1 MLTQEQLTQLNE
13 EVAGLRP
20 ISPLPKYQV
29 EEADSYAFTPEAT
42 KPAAPLPDNYQNT
55 QVGEGFADLT
65 FPSLTQENH
74 TPDNFQEAFKENLP
88 GVASFIGQA
97 ADRMETS
104 VAANAISQMDEDND
118 IKTIEAWKVY
128 TSTRPDVLREVR
140 SMSIELGIPEKA
152 ILYSPDALNR
162 TRNIY
167 NYRRKQMAL
176 SMPGGK
182 NDPGM
187 NEVTIDDLMK
197 AYPGLDKII
206 KSDSVAEAG
215 IALENIENI
224 RQMKGY
230 LDAGIFG
237 VKKGLKQREMQKV
250 GLAAY
255 ETGRDVTEA
264 ELKRYRE
271 LEEEYKNM
279 PEAPDFLDSPLV
291 SLIGRT
297 AEQLPQQAFGLA
309 KGGAYGVAGAATAVL
324 PTVALAPVTGGAS
337 MAATPAAAK
346 YGFGIGMRVGY
357 AEDMFTHS
365 AAQRYI
371 EYTQYKDENGKR
383 VLTNA
388 EAQAY
393 ASVAAAVETG
403 IEFLNAETILKV
415 LKGNKS
421 IAAEQIRNIVTGA
434 KDTASLIAGFKKL
447 LSGAKTITLSEDI
460 EEGAQ
465 EISDRLLSN
474 VAHAIWG
481 GNIPTYS
488 PGEVV
493 MGGVEAMAN
502 AFLPSLGF
510 SVIAGGSGSIKLVR
524 RAAAIAELNNE
535 EFKGWWKNVNG
546 LSVINQMIGDSGIV
560 KFFKEDPEVAKKTLQ
575 GTVEGTDFENVNIDT
590 EYARKKENGEEAL
603 REVGKAAGLSDET
616 VQAAIDTNATLS
628 VPTAVYFQTRAT
640 RENFALGDDVLT
652 FSDEAPCIAREK
664 EYEARKAQL
673 DAIMSSSSARQVA
686 QQTEAID
693 RVVKENF
700 EDETDIELATAAL
713 MLNPRNPEK
722 GWQEIR
728 DDYQSKA
735 DAILAPIMETVR
747 RMAPENV
754 SDEEIR
760 NTAMAILTGT
770 YEGET
775 PDYLKTPEMQ
785 EFFGAN
791 AVQMQ
796 ALQSSMDRLDAIKEK
811 IKSIDADDLQAMEG
825 MSQAA
830 YGVYRDLTNIVNAGA
845 PNEKVKKSGQLFAA
859 LFARNADIYAA
870 SKRAEG
876 NENYTAADYY
886 REMFE
891 LEMGGEYNA
900 KDNGGLFQVA
910 PKEFNRQKEEVRKQH
925 QGTDQWMKAPNGEDT
940 NLSEDQWLT
949 VRTAAFKNWFGDWEN
964 DPENASKVVDENG
977 EPLVVYHGSDANFD
991 TFDRTKGRANMDIQG
1006 SFFSPWKEDA
1016 AGYGENVRAFFLNIR
1031 KPANEG
1037 QGYKALNKYKG
1048 QNGAG
1053 IKAREDLTAQGFDGV
1068 NNENEE
1074 YIAFES
1080 NQIKDASGRNV
1091 TFNPETGNVY
1101 FQNAGENARNKNI
1114 DKLFKAMDM
1123 FAEDKPA
1130 EEIYKETGWFRG
1142 EDGLWRF
1149 EIPDNLDAF
1158 DLKKIRV
1165 PENKYIDE
1173 SVLLSDV
1180 YNIPELYEAYPWL
1193 AETEIIVANPERV
1206 VSPSGQNVLKGAWGF
1221 ADYDNNQIV
1230 VNADAYKR
1238 LLNNETETKSN
1249 FIHEIQHLIQRHEGF
1264 ARGGAPETAQKQ
1276 IEEQIRRLTAKITDI
1291 HPDAMAYY
1299 NFATALETAFFS
1311 GNEEDVKK
1319 ADKDL
1324 TSFKDNTSMSE
1335 EQMQQAMKIGSQI
1348 ATLKHRMEKNGY
1360 NPYLLYRDLAGEQE
1374 ANATA
1379 ERAERLTVAKRYE
1392 EREKAASER
1401 LNKEIAKLTKEQ
1413 KEIWDKYVSLVE
1425 NPDNRNGMSLDEYGD
1440 QLVALEQKLP
1450 SEIVEAHD
1458 DYVFAHWDREDGAKT
1473 YQEELATM
1481 PQPHD
1486 PFTAIVTYAGASVP
1500 MRVAQI
1506 NEPVTPMDK
1515 LKADAAAWGEKLN
1528 ELINMDP
1535 AEYEKWGQKNVHKVD
1550 RLMTTPLALQLAGMP
1565 AGELMYEGKF
1575 ITHSARARHP
1585 GMNLYVLKQIPEA
1598 LADPLMV
1605 VSRKTPNHYMAVV
1618 ALKDKNKATVVV
1630 ELEIRPDEKTG
1641 AMMVDFATDAY
1652 GKTERG
1658 NNSVPSYDWFTEQF
1672 KNDSILYLN
1681 KEKST
1686 AWFSGTEPEVAVDRK
1701 LADALS
1707 EYILS
1712 DRIKTVKTEEDLAK
1726 LKQDNPE
1733 HYQDQQQESEATDST
1748 KQEPGAINSAAIQG
1762 MTRRM
1767 ENGKRVM
1774 NVFNSGNES
1783 TMVHELGHIFLMN
1796 LMDMAAMKNAPER
1809 IVKDL
1814 ELVKKWLGWKPDQTD
1829 FTKEQHE
1836 KFAKGFEAYL
1846 MTGMAPSTG
1855 LKKVFRKFKKWLN
1868 RIYRDFLALGGM
1880 PSDDIQKVM
1889 GRMIASEEEV
1899 EEAFILR
1906 GSEFFDKSGATTQLD
1921 TASLAMYQRW
1931 KDEAQEYA
1939 EEKVLAR
1946 AMNDLTEKRK
1956 KELES
1961 ARQKLTEDIQAK
1973 LKEEPFYKAQALLEA
1988 NPAMEGN
1995 FPAEQLGITYEE
2007 YQEQTKER
2015 GTLEEETQKLV
2026 DAAMQEIEDKMPV
2039 AEIKEAAE
2047 RAVNSSE
2054 YRTLYLA
2061 FERRFIVEKQMRTER
2076 LAQGI
2081 EAVLDALEK
2090 EMAADEPDIAKL
2102 KDHLNALRAQTRWTV
2117 KEMNLI
2123 NRMVLAAE
2131 QMAQKEAVAQAKETA
2146 AEKLAGEKAKAETK
2160 LAEVKAKAKEKL
2172 AGQKER
2178 AETKLAEQKAK
2189 SAENIEAQRE
2199 RVRQGR
2205 ETLKSTIKNFREL
2218 VNETREHVH
2227 VYRDSAFA
2235 DRRVIRQY
2243 AEEKMAAMNIPDA
2256 TNVTKWRNKDRTSGH
2271 QAAEALRKAMS
2282 ASLRNNGTQEAQEKI
2297 SKLWQEANDLKT
2309 QQLVYAEM
2317 AAIAQRNADIVRKKN
2332 ARLKTRMKSIRK
2344 NNSVPVQERYMYHHG
2359 LFVLG
2364 LEKQDAPVPQNKPDI
2379 LSMFQYYADDLSA
2392 YFLDEEGNVWLP
2404 DYLIAAMA
2412 GTETYKETGYKSLTM
2427 EQYGEFTDALDTIYR
2442 VGMDAN
2448 KIKTVKDPTGQEVKL
2463 DVIIDTIAAETESRV
2478 YEIENPD
2485 VTNAGSPTLGQR
2497 IWNKALEGKVKLI
2510 KIESILEAMG
2520 PAAER
2525 YIYEPVNRARSKEM
2539 VMLEKIAEKTAALWS
2554 EYSMTEM
2561 SEMRSKKQ
2569 FKFGTSV
2576 LTREEMMCVA
2586 LNWGTEKNRQRVMD
2600 GFRVTED
2607 TVMGLLANLTDK
2619 DWKVVEGMWELTNSF
2634 WDETV
2639 ATEERVAGIAPKKEE
2654 AVSFTVMGNDGKIH
2668 ELKGGYYHIKYDPS
2682 KSLRI
2687 ANREQDDVARQNMRN
2702 KASMNRNLGFTKQ
2715 RSSGPVEHP
2724 LLLSFDVFSKNLYD
2738 VVHNICF
2745 REALRDVR
2753 RIVTSDKIVNTITTH
2768 YGQYQAEQVQ
2778 QWVIDCWARE
2788 KTGLGFGDQLMRFFR
2803 HKQTQAALGHNITT
2817 ALLNVLN
2824 IFPMTHYL
2832 GAVRTRQA
2840 ITDFYENRE
2849 ANWQFC
2855 LDKSP
2860 FLRERAETMDR
2871 DAGEV
2876 LRNEFHGGNGA
2887 IIDTI
2892 EMGGKMVSKS
2902 AFKVM
2907 ALTDLMLANP
2917 LWLSEYQRVYQEM
2930 VGAAGPNIT
2939 DEQLQRIEAEA
2950 ISAGDKAVRKVFGS
2964 GDIKD
2969 LAPIQKGS
2977 ELDKL
2982 LTMYYSYFNVVF
2994 NAIYSG
3000 YAEGR
3005 RLSKQNDTAHHIP
3018 DILPFIGGKDIKIEV
3033 RPVVDAILYWT
3044 VLTGVS
3050 EGILRKGKEVLTG
3063 NDDGEDGWLM
3073 AAFKGWRDNLFGTI
3087 PYVRDAFVSAMDIV
3101 MGERYYGAR
3110 PLPAYQ
3116 VVDNFQKLWN
3126 AITKDKKTKID
3137 VFREGARLTNEFT
3150 GVSNT
3155 VTDAFATTA
3164 YWVDSDFDTPFYQY
3178 LAAVLLDRRIDKKK
3192 KKKK

>member
-1 MLTQEQLTQLNE
+1 MLTQEQLTQLND

-20 ISPLPKYQV
+20 VSPLPKYQV

-42 KPAAPLPDNYQNT
+42 RPAEPLPQNYQNM

-74 TPDNFQEAFKENLP
+74 TPENFQEAFKEKLP
-88 GVASFIGQA
+88 GVASFIGEA
-97 ADRMETS
+97 ADRVETS
-104 VAANAISQMDEDND
+104 VAANAISQMEEDDNL
-118 IKTIEAWKVY
+118 KTLEAWKVY
-128 TSTRPDVLREVR
+128 TNTRPDVLREVR
-140 SMSIELGIPEKA
+140 NMSIETGIPEKA
-152 ILYSPDALNR
+152 ILYSPEALNR

-182 NDPGM
+182 NDPGL
-187 NEVTIDDLMK
+187 NEVSIDQLME

-237 VKKGLKQREMQKV
+237 VKKGLKQREMQRV
-250 GLAAY
+250 GKSAW

-264 ELKRYRE
+264 ELKKYRE
-271 LEEEYKNM
+271 LEEEYKSM

-309 KGGAYGVAGAATAVL
+309 KGGAYGLAGAGAAVI
-324 PTVALAPVTGGAS
+324 PTVALAPVTGGTTL
-337 MAATPAAAK
+337 AAAPAAAK

-393 ASVAAAVETG
+393 ASVAAALETG
-403 IEFLNAETILKV
+403 IEFANADTILKV

-421 IAAEQIRNIVTGA
+421 IAASQIRNIVAGA
-434 KDTASLIAGFKKL
+434 KDTASLIAGFKQI
-447 LSGAKTITLSEDI
+447 LSGAKTIAISEDI
-460 EEGAQ
+460 EEGVQ
-465 EISDRLLSN
+465 DVGDRLLSN

-488 PGEVV
+488 AGEVV
-493 MGGVEAMAN
+493 MGGLDAMAS

-510 SVIAGGSGSIKLVR
+510 SMIAGGSGSFKLVR
-524 RAAAIAELNNE
+524 RAAAISELNNE
-535 EFKGWWKNVNG
+535 EFKGWWKNING
-546 LSVINQMIGDSGIV
+546 LGVINKMMGDEGIL
-560 KFFKEDPEVAKKTLQ
+560 KFFKEDPDVAKKTLQ
-575 GTVEGTDFENVNIDT
+575 GTVEGTDFENVKIDT

-628 VPTAVYFQTRAT
+628 VPTAVYFQTRANQ
-640 RENFALGDDVLT
+640 ENFALGDDVLT
-652 FSDEAPCIAREK
+652 FSDEAPCLAREK
-664 EYEARKAQL
+664 EYYEAKKAQL
-673 DAIMSSSSARQVA
+673 DAIMESANARQIA

-693 RVVKENF
+693 RIVKEKF

-722 GWQEIR
+722 GWREIR
-728 DDYQSKA
+728 DDYQGKA
-735 DAILAPIMETVR
+735 DEILAPIMETVR
-747 RMAPENV
+747 RLAPENV
-754 SDEEIR
+754 SDEELR

-770 YEGET
+770 YEGEV

-796 ALQSSMDRLDAIKEK
+796 ALQASLNRLDAIKEK
-811 IKSIDADDLQAMEG
+811 IKSIDAGDLQTMEG
-825 MSQAA
+825 MSQDA
-830 YGVYRDLTNIVNAGA
+830 YAVYRDLTNIINSGA
-845 PNEKVKKSGQLFAA
+845 PNEMVKRSGQWFAA

-886 REMFE
+886 REMFG
-891 LEMGGEYNA
+891 LEMGGEYNPQE
-900 KDNGGLFQVA
+900 DQGLFQVS
-910 PKEFNRQKEEVRKQH
+910 PSELNRQKDEIRKQY
-925 QGTDQWMKAPNGEDT
+925 QGTDQWMKAPRGEAT
-940 NLSEDQWLT
+940 NLSEDQWVT

-964 DPENASKVVDENG
+964 DPENASKILDENG
-977 EPLVVYHGSDANFD
+977 EPLVVYHGSDADFD
-991 TFDRTKGRANMDIQG
+991 TFDRTKARTNMDIQG
-1006 SFFSPWKEDA
+1006 SFFSPWELDA
-1016 AGYGENVRAFFLNIR
+1016 QGYGGNVRPFFLNIR
-1031 KPANEG
+1031 KPANES
-1037 QGYKALNKYKG
+1037 QGYKALSKYKG

-1053 IKAREDLTAQGFDGV
+1053 IKAREDLSSQGFDGV

-1074 YIAFES
+1074 YIAFEP

-1091 TFNPETGNVY
+1091 GFDPEIGNVY
-1101 FQNAGENARNKNI
+1101 YQNAGENARKKSV

-1123 FAEDKPA
+1123 LAEDKSA

-1149 EIPDNLDAF
+1149 EIPDDLDAF
-1158 DLKKIRV
+1158 DLNKIRV

-1180 YNIPELYEAYPWL
+1180 YNLPALYEAYPWL
-1193 AETEIIVANPERV
+1193 EETEIIVANPERV
-1206 VSPSGQNVLKGAWGF
+1206 VSPNGQSVLKGAWGF
-1221 ADYDNNQIV
+1221 ADYDNNRIV
-1230 VNADAYKR
+1230 VNADEYKR
-1238 LLNNETETKSN
+1238 TLNKEKETKTN
-1249 FIHEIQHLIQRHEGF
+1249 FIHEIQHLIQRNEGF

-1276 IEEQIRRLTAKITDI
+1276 IEHQIRLLTAKIKDI

-1299 NFATALETAFFS
+1299 NFASAMETAFFS
-1311 GNEEDVKK
+1311 GNEEDVKQ

-1348 ATLKHRMEKNGY
+1348 ATLKYRMEKNGN
-1360 NPYLLYRDLAGEQE
+1360 NPYLLYRNLAGEQE

-1379 ERAERLTVAKRYE
+1379 ERAGKLQAAKQFER
-1392 EREKAASER
+1392 REAAASER
-1401 LNKEIAKLTKEQ
+1401 LNNEIAKLTKEQ
-1413 KEIWDKYVSLVE
+1413 KENYDLYVSWVEETDEAKFPSYEETVELEKKLPKELLEAYSDYTIAQWDK
-1425 NPDNRNGMSLDEYGD
+1425 
-1440 QLVALEQKLP
+1440 
-1450 SEIVEAHD
+1450 
-1458 DYVFAHWDREDGAKT
+1458 EDGRKT

-1486 PFTAIVTYAGASVP
+1486 PFTAIVTFAGASVP
-1500 MRVAQI
+1500 MSVAPTGRTLFEGFDVSTVGVTKLSEAYKKILDRKETDQKENKIKFVSSSGVTYLEERIVHAANKHGLTEAELDDINNHMDQLLDAAISKRKGSYHGTSVLARIQGDLANYSVVLEFVPNGNVFFKTAAKNTVHGSQTWI
-1506 NEPVTPMDK
+1506 NEK
-1515 LKADAAAWGEKLN
+1515 SAKRLS
-1528 ELINMDP
+1528 P
-1535 AEYEKWGQKNVHKVD
+1535 A
-1550 RLMTTPLALQLAGMP
+1550 T
-1565 AGELMYEGKF
+1565 
-1575 ITHSARARHP
+1575 S
-1585 GMNLYVLKQIPEA
+1585 
-1598 LADPLMV
+1598 ADP
-1605 VSRKTPNHYMAVV
+1605 VSVGRSINSIKQ
-1618 ALKDKNKATVVV
+1618 
-1630 ELEIRPDEKTG
+1630 ELGI
-1641 AMMVDFATDAY
+1641 VN
-1652 GKTERG
+1652 
-1658 NNSVPSYDWFTEQF
+1658 NNSV
-1672 KNDSILYLN
+1672 
-1681 KEKST
+1681 
-1686 AWFSGTEPEVAVDRK
+1686 
-1701 LADALS
+1701 
-1707 EYILS
+1707 
-1712 DRIKTVKTEEDLAK
+1712 
-1726 LKQDNPE
+1726 
-1733 HYQDQQQESEATDST
+1733 
-1748 KQEPGAINSAAIQG
+1748 QG

-1767 ENGKRVM
+1767 ENGKRIM

-1814 ELVKKWLGWKPDQTD
+1814 ELVKEWLGWQPDQTD
-1829 FTKEQHE
+1829 FTREQHE

-1846 MTGMAPSTG
+1846 RTGAAPSTG

-1868 RIYRDFLALGGM
+1868 RIYRDFLMLGGR
-1880 PSDDIQKVM
+1880 PSDEIQKVM

-1906 GSEFFDKSGATTQLD
+1906 GSEFFEKSGSTKQLD
-1921 TASLAMYQRW
+1921 TTSFAMYQRW

-1946 AMNDLTEKRK
+1946 AMDDLTEKRK
-1956 KELES
+1956 QELES
-1961 ARQKLTEDIQAK
+1961 TRQKLEEDIQAK
-1973 LKEEPFYKAQALLEA
+1973 LKEEPVYKAEVLLEA
-1988 NPAMEGN
+1988 NPAMKDN

-2007 YQEQTKER
+2007 YQEQIKER
-2015 GTLEEETQKLV
+2015 GSIEEETKELV

-2047 RAVNSSE
+2047 QAVNSSE
-2054 YRTLYLA
+2054 YRALYLA
-2061 FERRFIVEKQMRTER
+2061 FERRFIVEKQMRTDR
-2076 LAQGI
+2076 LTQGI
-2081 EAVLDALEK
+2081 EAALDALER
-2090 EMAADEPDIAKL
+2090 EIVAEEPDVAKL
-2102 KDHLNALRAQTRWTV
+2102 KDRLSALRAQTRWTV

-2146 AEKLAGEKAKAETK
+2146 AEKLADKKTKAEAK
-2160 LAEVKAKAKEKL
+2160 LAEVKTKA
-2172 AGQKER
+2172 
-2178 AETKLAEQKAK
+2178 
-2189 SAENIEAQRE
+2189 AENIEAQRE

-2218 VNETREHVH
+2218 VKETRDHVH
-2227 VYRDSAFA
+2227 IYRDTAFA
-2235 DRRVIRQY
+2235 DRKIIRQY

-2271 QAAEALRKAMS
+2271 QAAEALRKALS
-2282 ASLRNNGTQEAQEKI
+2282 ASLRSNGTQEAQEKL

-2379 LSMFQYYADDLSA
+2379 LSMFQYYADDMSA

-2404 DYLIAAMA
+2404 EYLIAAMA
-2412 GTETYKETGYKSLTM
+2412 GTDIYKETGYKSLTM

-2448 KIKTVKDPTGQEVKL
+2448 KIKTVKDPNGQEVKA
-2463 DVIIDTIAAETESRV
+2463 DVIIDTIVAETNSRV
-2478 YEIENPD
+2478 YEIDNPD
-2485 VTNAGSPTLGQR
+2485 VTNAGSPTFGQR
-2497 IWNKALEGKVKLI
+2497 VWNKAREGKVKLV
-2510 KIESILEAMG
+2510 KIESVLEAMG

-2539 VMLEKIAEKTAALWS
+2539 VMLKEIAKKTAALWS
-2554 EYSMTEM
+2554 KYTMSEM

-2607 TVMGLLANLTDK
+2607 TVMGLLANLTEK
-2619 DWKVVEGMWELTNSF
+2619 DWQVVEGMWELTNSF

-2654 AVSFTVMGNDGKIH
+2654 AVAFTVMGNDGMIH
-2668 ELKGGYYHIKYDPS
+2668 DLKGGYYHIEYDPS
-2682 KSLRI
+2682 KSLRV
-2687 ANREQDDVARQNMRN
+2687 ANREQDDIARQNMRN
-2702 KASMNRNLGFTKQ
+2702 KSAMNRNLGFTKQ

-2724 LLLSFDVFSKNLYD
+2724 LLLSFDVFTKNLYD

-2753 RIVTSDKIVNTITTH
+2753 RIVTNDKIVDVITTH

-2778 QWVIDCWARE
+2778 QWVLDCWARE

-2832 GAVRTRQA
+2832 GEVRTRQA
-2840 ITDFYENRE
+2840 ITDFYENRA
-2849 ANWQFC
+2849 ANWEFC
-2855 LDKSP
+2855 LSKSP

-2887 IIDTI
+2887 ILDTI

-2907 ALTDLMLANP
+2907 AMTDLMLANP
-2917 LWLSEYQRVYQEM
+2917 LWLAEYQRVYQEM
-2930 VGAAGPNIT
+2930 VGAAGPNIS
-2939 DEQLQRIEAEA
+2939 DEQLQRIDAEA

-2994 NAIYSG
+2994 NALYSG
-3000 YAEGR
+3000 FAEGR
-3005 RLSKQNDTAHHIP
+3005 RRSKQNNSAYHIP
-3018 DILPFIGGKDIKIEV
+3018 NILPFIGGKDVKIEI
-3033 RPVVDAILYWT
+3033 RPVAEAILYWT

-3050 EGILRKGKEVLTG
+3050 EGILRKGKDVLTG

-3087 PYVRDAFVSAMDIV
+3087 PYIRDAFVSAMDIM

-3110 PLPAYQ
+3110 PLPAYG
-3116 VVDNFQKLWN
+3116 VIDNFQKLWN

-3137 VFREGARLTNEFT
+3137 VFRESSRLANQFT

-3164 YWVDSDFDTPFYQY
+3164 YWVDTDFDTPFYQY
-3178 LAAVLLDRRIDKKK
+3178 LSAILLDRRIDKKNK
-3192 KKKK
+3192 